1 MDLIKEVET
10 REELYL
16 EIQNGDIKMEA
27 ITVEKEPSYLTKVL

>member
-16 EIQNGDIKMEA
+16 EIPKGGVGAEIG
-27 ITVEKEPSYLTKVL
+27 VC